1 LVWYGFI
8 NDYTIWK
15 FHGEAEDPSVGAS
28 RGGNSSTTTTTAVN
42 AGQQISSAAAGLHG
56 NASTGDNAE
65 CDYIMMKDLL
75 QDTVDNDDGDDGGEP
90 VRDLKT
96 TELFESIANR
106 LGDNDILFGN
116 PRWLKNFR
124 EMK

>member
-1 LVWYGFI
+1 
-8 NDYTIWK
+8 
-15 FHGEAEDPSVGAS
+15 
-28 RGGNSSTTTTTAVN
+28 
-42 AGQQISSAAAGLHG
+42 
-56 NASTGDNAE
+56 
-65 CDYIMMKDLL
+65 MMKDLL